1 MKREKNPKPLFTPRQ
16 RGWLPTT
23 ISAHEVL
30 PVSPS
35 ASHGSGSE
43 SEGSGPEIRS
53 QVRAKN
59 GLPSSADTMKS
70 LWDAVEY
77 SSLVSPTDM
86 SVKTICGSSITV
98 IVQHAL
104 LAKRIVGRFNCT
116 GFHLHVVWASIN
128 SLFFCLISILY
139 YQIGPYTTKENSFS
153 LIYVAKL

>member
-1 MKREKNPKPLFTPRQ
+1 MQ
-16 RGWLPTT
+16 RGWLATT

-30 PVSPS
+30 PVGPS
-35 ASHGSGSE
+35 ASHGSGSK

-77 SSLVSPTDM
+77 GSLVSPTDM

-104 LAKRIVGRFNCT
+104 LAKRILVSFNCT
-116 GFHLHVVWASIN
+116 GFRLHVWASIK
-128 SLFFCLISILY
+128 SLFFWLISILY
-139 YQIGPYTTKENSFS
+139 YQNGPYTTKENSFS
-153 LIYVAKL
+153 LIYVARL